1 MHFDPAPRRRTFIVT
16 PCSIFERKKVKTK
29 KQTKSNLQVS
39 LESLGIVFV
48 MFLAMAFSCR
58 DGKKSSTSFNPYKG
72 QLNELLKSEM
82 GSGAIKFKLAGTRDV
97 VDEYAGATEAKAFTY
112 MQEGAG
118 VSIKVDGALANY
130 PTAAQ
135 AEVELAVI
143 AKKNK
148 GTLTKKNG
156 VQRFVTPDGNTVAWT
171 NGSLLCIVTSDFARP
186 ATNFEESAPF

>member
-1 MHFDPAPRRRTFIVT
+1 M
-16 PCSIFERKKVKTK
+16 KTK
-29 KQTKSNLQVS
+29 KQTKSNLSVS
-39 LESLGIVFV
+39 LQSLGIVFV

-72 QLNELLKSEM
+72 QLNELLKSEI
-82 GSGAIKFKLAGTRDV
+82 SSSLVKFKLVGTEDA
-97 VDEYAGATEAKAFTY
+97 DTYPGATEAKAFTY

-135 AEVELAVI
+135 AEVELGVI

-156 VQRFVTPDGNTVAWT
+156 GLRFVTPDGNTVAWT
-171 NGSLLCIVTSDFARP
+171 NGSLLCIVTSGFARP

>member
-1 MHFDPAPRRRTFIVT
+1 M
-16 PCSIFERKKVKTK
+16 E
-29 KQTKSNLQVS
+29 KQTKSNLRS
-39 LESLGIVFV
+39 LQSLGIVFV
-48 MFLAMAFSCR
+48 LFFAMAFSCR
-58 DGKKSSTSFNPYKG
+58 DGLKKATTGFNPYKG
-72 QLNELLKSEM
+72 QLNELLKSEIS
-82 GSGAIKFKLAGTRDV
+82 SGVLKFKLVGTEDA
-97 VDEYAGATEAKAFTY
+97 DTYPGATEAKAFTY

-156 VQRFVTPDGNTVAWT
+156 GQRFVTPDGNTVAWT
-171 NGSLLCIVTSDFARP
+171 NGSLLSIVASDFARP